1 MKILNRDVQRSENLI
16 TMIFLTLSGGLQDTY
31 SYLVRGE
38 VFANAQT
45 GNIVLMSINFFK
57 GEYVNVIKY
66 FLPVLT
72 FSVGIYTAEKIQARF
87 KHVKN
92 LHWRQIILLVEI
104 FLLFLVA
111 YIPKNHNNI
120 ANMLISFSCALQVL
134 SFRKIEGFP
143 FASTMCIGNIRN
155 CCSALSIYFGN
166 KSKAARRKAKFYFTI
181 IFTFALGAGIG
192 ELLVNMFDIKLILLS
207 CLLLFVSFVLMIK
220 EK

>member
-66 FLPVLT
+66 LLPVLT

-92 LHWRQIILLVEI
+92 LH
-104 FLLFLVA
+104 
-111 YIPKNHNNI
+111 
-120 ANMLISFSCALQVL
+120 
-134 SFRKIEGFP
+134 
-143 FASTMCIGNIRN
+143 
-155 CCSALSIYFGN
+155 
-166 KSKAARRKAKFYFTI
+166 
-181 IFTFALGAGIG
+181 
-192 ELLVNMFDIKLILLS
+192 
-207 CLLLFVSFVLMIK
+207 
-220 EK
+220 